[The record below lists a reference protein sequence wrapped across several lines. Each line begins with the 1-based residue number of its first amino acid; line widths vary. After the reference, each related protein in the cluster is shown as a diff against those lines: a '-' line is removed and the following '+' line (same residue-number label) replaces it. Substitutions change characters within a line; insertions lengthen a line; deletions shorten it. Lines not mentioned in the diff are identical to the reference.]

1 MKRRSTAVFAWA
13 VLVLALAAG
22 AASGQL
28 VQTRPDL
35 LSATAVSNYEAVRPG
50 QNFTVAVRI
59 RVGKGAWVYGP
70 EPGGKI
76 IPAQPLSI
84 ELPKEGAFAFGA
96 VRWPKTTRHTTDLGG
111 QTDQHNVYTGEQ
123 TILVPVLA
131 KSGARFGSYDLR
143 FRLRGQVCTPG
154 TCIPVEAVA
163 SVRLSVAEAS
173 RESRYKLPQ
182 LPFVHGSAAKP
193 TGSAPSFDVTKNVR
207 VETPKTPW
215 ILAILA
221 ALLGGVVLNFMPCV
235 LPVVPIKVYSF
246 LEHAQRDPRK
256 ALRLSLAFALGM
268 IAVFLA
274 LGVFMASVRGL
285 WGMQFQRPE
294 FVTAL
299 GALVFT
305 MGLWLG
311 GAFTITL
318 PQSLTGARFSAG
330 EYLGSVGMGAL
341 ATVLATP
348 CSGPFL
354 GGALAWAATQPAPVV
369 LATFAAIGVGMA
381 SPYVVLVAQP
391 NLLKRLP
398 RPGPWM
404 ETWKQGMALL
414 MFAVTVYFVSV
425 LPAERHV
432 PFLLLCLAIA
442 AGVWVANRWGGINE
456 AFAKR
461 TAARLV
467 AFGLIAAGVWAAYS
481 PRMAQAGIS
490 SSEAASIRS
499 GELTWN
505 SFDIRTLNRWL
516 SGGQTVIVE
525 WTADWCPNCKYV
537 ENTVYRNREVVQR
550 LKQGVKLMRADI
562 TRPFP
567 EAERLLKRLGGR
579 SIPFTAV
586 FPAEDPS
593 KPRILRD
600 IYTPEA
606 LLKALE

>member
-1 MKRRSTAVFAWA
+1 M
-13 VLVLALAAG
+13 ALAAG
-22 AASGQL
+22 TASGQL

-35 LSATAVSNYEAVRPG
+35 LAATAVSNYEAVRPG
-50 QNFTVAVRI
+50 QTFTVAVRLK
-59 RVGKGAWVYGP
+59 VGSGAWLYGP

-76 IPAQPLSI
+76 IPAQPLYL
-84 ELPKEGAFAFGA
+84 ELPKEEGFAFGS
-96 VRWPKTTRHTTDLGG
+96 VQWPKTTKHVTDLGG

-123 TILVPVLA
+123 TILVPVLV
-131 KSGARFGSYDLR
+131 KSGARFGIYNLR

-154 TCIPVEAVA
+154 NCIPVEAVA
-163 SVRLSVAEAS
+163 SVRLAVAGTS
-173 RESRYKLPQ
+173 RESGYKLPQ
-182 LPFVHGSAAKP
+182 LPFAPSSAAKP
-193 TGSAPSFDVTKNVR
+193 TGGKAGFDVNKSIQ
-207 VETPKTPW
+207 VETPTTPW

-221 ALLGGVVLNFMPCV
+221 ALLGGVLLNFMPCV

-246 LEHAQRDPRK
+246 LEHAQRDPKK

-274 LGVFMASVRGL
+274 LGAFMASVRGL

-311 GAFTITL
+311 GAFTISL
-318 PQSLTGARFSAG
+318 PQSLSGARFSAG
-330 EYLGSVGMGAL
+330 EYLGSMGMGAL

-354 GGALAWAATQPAPVV
+354 GGALAWAAMQPAPVV
-369 LATFAAIGVGMA
+369 LAAFAAIGVGMA
-381 SPYVVLVAQP
+381 SPYVLLVAQP
-391 NLLKRLP
+391 ELLKRLP

-414 MFAVTVYFVSV
+414 MFAVTVYFVSI

-456 AFAKR
+456 VFAKR
-461 TAARLV
+461 AAARLA
-467 AFGLIAAGVWAAYS
+467 AFALIAAGVWAAYS
-481 PRMAQAGIS
+481 PRLASAGVS
-490 SSEAASIRS
+490 S
-499 GELTWN
+499 GEAVDIRNGELAWS

-516 SGGQTVIVE
+516 SSGQTVIVE

-537 ENTVYRNREVVQR
+537 ENTVYRNRKVIQR
-550 LKQGVKLMRADI
+550 LKRGVKLMRADI

-567 EAERLLKRLGGR
+567 EAEHLLKKLGGR

-586 FPAEDPS
+586 FPAENPS
-593 KPRILRD
+593 RPKILRD
-600 IYTPEA
+600 IYTPET